1 MKNKIGKSI
10 LAWLLVI
17 SMALPMLPS
26 GVIAKAADTQ
36 VTVDYE
42 ALSIKELLAKKDNL
56 TWVFAGDS
64 ITHNASWTQ
73 GMNSYS
79 EWFEQY
85 LYDIGR
91 GDDAVINTAWGGADI
106 RDFQTEANTP
116 NGSGSKEDPGQ
127 GLEKMI
133 TSYNPDVVFIK
144 LGMNDRGRTTN
155 AFVEYYN
162 KMLDSLY
169 EQAAVQYHKKPKVI
183 IITPT
188 TLIGENIYDDM
199 AHPESEET
207 VLGNTMRFRNAL
219 ETIASERGLMF
230 CDFRTPFIKEA
241 VRLGEDYA
249 QTFFSDP
256 SDGNTHPNM
265 AGQYFMFQTLMETL
279 ELYDETNPIFQLTY
293 EDLDF
298 APLYVDTTDGVNYS
312 GNYGSTEGWNRAV
325 TENYVWTVAGAEQ
338 MAGYE
343 GPVVNRSLFR
353 FLDNAMRGGSGTSSQ
368 RDIRMINAAAPE
380 YTLDSMLENYDS
392 IIGKHNTEVF
402 LLLPEVMEVYGSEY
416 SAAAHIEKVA
426 KYKENVQALLNKNQA
441 QVKILWTPLASG
453 DDVINGYLNDY
464 AEAVREVAN
473 ANAGILFF
481 DANKFMNDNM
491 NQNSVLK
498 RNWFAQNKKL
508 SPLGASDL
516 AIAFYKLMNQ
526 SGIASSELSDH
537 NLRLTSDKRVFKGT
551 YVYDYIA
558 ANTQVSGKEVSID
571 IAPITSAY
579 SGLTNIRMVVLPYA
593 NAGNYNKNLRLLDEV
608 ATVSQSGTVYTFE
621 APCKDLHLAI
631 YADKDGYTYR
641 FQDISLEVE
650 GAPDK
655 LPERQIAEPDGV
667 YLNLLNVV
675 GAPEINFD
683 KDTTTYDVTL
693 YQYQQFVYI
702 QAEAQEGLT
711 IIIDGKQTV
720 SGELSEMITVD
731 DQKTISV
738 VVSKGTESK
747 TYTLHLTRPG
757 CADIIITEVMT
768 DGYWNET
775 VSGNDNYELIEIYN
789 ASGRDLNLA
798 DYAIGHKKD
807 YPYNKVDVTNGEY
820 PYYFTGNN
828 QSFTGAMTTHTG
840 VKVITKYSQYWEDG
854 SVSEPESIPFPAD
867 STMVIWNKFATQT
880 TPEARKTY
888 SQALTYDTLIAALKK
903 YQGTHTLS
911 VDIDGTDTPVVPFK
925 SQLVVAEAAT
935 DSQAGGL
942 TQQRSKNRAEKSQ
955 QNFYLDSFGSFMS
968 NGTTRGWLY
977 ILKDTAM
984 VASNGTITEAGND
997 IISAAKYI
1005 RPGDTQKLSSVFSY
1019 NTERGMSLV
1028 KNEAVVD
1035 TNLIGRANIS
1045 EQSGYSNLTSFG
1057 AIEYW
1062 QKPAD
1067 VLDSTA
1073 PSVTDWSEIT
1083 ENTLNIDLKL
1093 EDDTDIRYMELHIRQ
1108 SDGSETLVKKDF
1120 VLEAGVK
1127 NQGKSEDITATR
1139 YCQSVAVTDENG
1151 EIRYWGYV
1159 VDGNGNQTM
1168 IGSESESVSSKC
1180 ESVAEEYPDISE
1192 YRGEIYTA
1200 PAKEGYVF
1208 AGWYTDEECKTP
1220 IEKGVKTGSGFAKF
1234 VPDHVLRV
1242 KTQVSANLLTP
1253 DPIDDTQGAIRF
1265 VTSVDSLQYNEA
1277 GFYITVGG
1285 TENIY
1290 SNNKVYGKLFYI
1302 NTDGTG
1308 VDKDTEITVTP
1319 DNLFCQKSKYFKT
1332 QTFVNIPSSQF
1343 DVKLTVVPF
1352 WETLDGTIVRGD
1364 AVTRC
1369 VNDGRNVGSY
1379 VVTSYEELKAALADI
1394 ENRDAADEITIKV
1407 AGDFEI
1413 PETVTINTGRNITLL
1428 NDAEVEA
1435 QTVKIY
1441 RGLGLANA
1449 DMFFVAK
1456 GATLTIRGA
1465 GNNNSFVLD
1474 GRTEAEAKAE
1484 TAKESAAGSSGSL
1497 ISNYGNLT
1505 IDNITVQYVKKNAG
1519 TGGVINHNADNK
1531 TNADAMVTIRNS
1543 VFDNNSSASYGSV
1556 LYSRAKAVI
1565 TGSTFTNNS
1574 ANANGGVLCN
1584 HNGTLFTVDSCDFSH
1599 NAGKEGGVI
1608 WTNTASLITGST
1620 FEANVGTS
1628 GGAIRIGG
1636 NNVEVENS
1644 SFIGNQATVNGGAI
1658 YNSGTNFTLTNTV
1671 FENNTA
1677 DGQGGAVGNHGKS
1690 ATLTDCKFVG
1700 NTAKMS
1706 GGGFYSGSSSEV
1718 IIRSGEHSEK
1728 AVFENNRA
1736 NTAGTEYGGGAICIG
1751 SGNLTVENY
1760 TFKGNTTEVTTD
1772 NDGQGGGAI
1781 RMNAASST
1789 LQVNGCTFD
1798 ANTSKSCG
1806 GAISNKASMTIKNS
1820 TFSENNAKKGGAVY
1834 NHTGTMTLT
1843 GIDTVS
1849 AVFKDNTA
1857 TENGGAIYLAGGTLN
1872 GSGYEFVNNT
1882 PNHIYVAG
1890 GTNNYKEYTVST
1902 YEELQAAVTDI
1913 ANLKTTNA
1921 VYIKV
1926 ADSFEFTDTITI
1938 PAECNIAIEDDGL
1951 GTVKTLTK
1959 TKAAN
1964 MFVMSKGATLTLR
1977 SSGSVD
1983 EPKLI
1988 VDGANVTTNS
1998 PVIYAAA
2005 SSNCN
2010 INVLEGVQFTNHK
2023 STGNGSVIRLDNNA
2037 GTTLKIDGAKFDHN
2051 DNVGYAGTIYV
2062 RATSTAEIK
2071 NSVFGEN
2078 TSSGGSAIWS
2088 EGNVKLT
2095 IDTCTFEN
2103 NTAQK
2108 VTPYTNWVDGTV
2120 YIYQNTQAA
2129 IIKNSTFT
2137 GNTGDQNGG
2146 TIIVY
2151 QGKADIT
2158 DSTFTGNSSV
2168 KGAAILNGRS
2178 TLTVDGC
2185 TFNENVATTQGGAI
2199 CNEGTASANGTA
2211 TITNSTFTGNVAK
2224 NGNAFGT
2231 SNLGGAISNTANCTM
2246 SVTDSTF
2253 TGNQAYRGGA
2263 IYNVG
2268 NLTLTGTGEKALF
2281 QGNTASNWGG
2291 AVYTEG
2297 GTFNADGYM
2306 FAENKGA
2313 YGGAIL
2319 MFTASNVSNSTFR
2332 GNEAISNEG
2341 SAVYLHA
2348 GTLNGSGYEFTS
2360 DNTLDVRQHAD
2371 AVNNYAK

>member
-1 MKNKIGKSI
+1 MKNKIGKSV

-26 GVIAKAADTQ
+26 GIIAKAAENQ

-42 ALSIKELLAKKDNL
+42 ALSMEELLAEKDNL

-64 ITHNASWTQ
+64 ITHNATWTQ

-91 GDDAVINTAWGGADI
+91 GDDAVINTAWGGATI
-106 RDFQTEANTP
+106 QDFQTEANTP
-116 NGSGSKEDPGQ
+116 NGSGAKADPGK

-144 LGMNDRGRTTN
+144 LGMNNRGGTTET
-155 AFVEYYN
+155 FIQYYN
-162 KMLDSLY
+162 KMLGSLY
-169 EQAAVQYHKKPKVI
+169 EQAATQYHKKPKVI

-188 TLIGENIYDDM
+188 PLIEENIYDDM
-199 AHPESEET
+199 AHPESDET

-219 ETIASERGLMF
+219 ETIASERGDLIF
-230 CDFRTPFIKEA
+230 CDFRTAFIKEA
-241 VRLGEDYA
+241 VRLGDDYA
-249 QTFFSDP
+249 QTFFRDP
-256 SDGNTHPNM
+256 SDGSIHPND
-265 AGQYFMFQTLMETL
+265 AGQYFMFQTLMQTL
-279 ELYDETNPIFQLTY
+279 GLYDETKPIFQLTY
-293 EDLDF
+293 DDLRN
-298 APLYVDTTDGVNYS
+298 AALYVDGTDNVTYS
-312 GNYGSTEGWNRAV
+312 GNYGSTSGWNSAV
-325 TENYVWTVAGAEQ
+325 AENYVWTVAGADQ
-338 MAGYE
+338 MSGYE

-353 FLDNAMRGGSGTSSQ
+353 FMDNGMRSYPNRNQQ
-368 RDIRMINAAAPE
+368 RDIRLINAAAPG
-380 YTLDSMLENYDS
+380 YTLNSMLENYDA

-402 LLLPEVMEVYGSEY
+402 LLFPEVTEVYGSEY
-416 SAAAHIEKVA
+416 SAATHAEKVA
-426 KYKENVQALLNKNQA
+426 KYKENVQALLDKNQA
-441 QVKILWTPLASG
+441 QVKILWTPPASG

-464 AEAVREVAN
+464 AKAVREVAS
-473 ANAGILFF
+473 ANAGVLFF
-481 DANKFMNDNM
+481 DANQFMNDNM

-526 SGIASSELSDH
+526 SGIDVNELQSH
-537 NLRLTSDKRVFKGT
+537 NLRLTSDARVFKGS

-558 ANTQVSGKEVSID
+558 VDTQVSGKEVRID
-571 IAPITSAY
+571 MTPITSVY
-579 SGLTNIRMVVLPYA
+579 SGLTNIRMAVLPYA
-593 NAGNYNKNLRLLDEV
+593 GAGNYNKNLRPLDEV
-608 ATVSQSGTVYTFE
+608 TTVSQNGTVYTFE

-641 FQDISLEVE
+641 FQDISLKVA

-655 LPERQIAEPDGV
+655 LPERQITEPDGV
-667 YLNLLNVV
+667 YLSALNVV
-675 GAPEINFD
+675 GASEINFD
-683 KDTTTYDVTL
+683 KATTAYDVTL
-693 YQYQQFVYI
+693 YQYQQLVYI

-711 IIIDGKQTV
+711 ITVDGKQVT

-731 DQKTISV
+731 DQKNVSV
-738 VVSKGTESK
+738 MVSKGEESK
-747 TYTLHLTRPG
+747 TYTLHLIRPG

-768 DGYWNET
+768 DGYLNET
-775 VSGNDNYELIEIYN
+775 ASGHDNYELIEIYN
-789 ASGRDLNLA
+789 ASGRDLDLA
-798 DYAIGHKKD
+798 DYSIGHKQD
-807 YPYNKVDVTNGEY
+807 YPYDLIDVTNGEY

-828 QSFTGAMTTHTG
+828 QSFAGPITTHTG
-840 VKVITKYSQYWEDG
+840 VKAITKYSQYWEDG
-854 SVSEPESIPFPAD
+854 NVVEPESIPFPAD

-880 TPEARKTY
+880 TPEARKNY

-903 YQGTHTLS
+903 YRGTHTLS
-911 VDIDGTDTPVVPFK
+911 IDIDGTDIPVVPHQ
-925 SQLVVAEAAT
+925 SQLVVAEAAR
-935 DSQAGGL
+935 DSQAAKL
-942 TQQRSKNRAEKSQ
+942 IQRRGAHTVEQSQ
-955 QNFYLDSFGSFMS
+955 QNFLFDSIGSYV
-968 NGTTRGWLY
+968 NGGITRGWLF
-977 ILKDTAM
+977 ILKDTARA
-984 VASNGTITEAGND
+984 ASNGMITEDGND

-1028 KNEAVVD
+1028 KNEAVVN
-1035 TNLIGRANIS
+1035 TNLVGKANTS

-1067 VLDSTA
+1067 VSDNTA

-1083 ENTLNIDLKL
+1083 ENTLNIDLRL

-1108 SDGSETLVKKDF
+1108 NNGSETLLKKDF

-1127 NQGKSEDITATR
+1127 NQGKSEDITDAR

-1151 EIRYWGYV
+1151 KISYWGYV
-1159 VDGNGNQTM
+1159 VDGNGNRTA
-1168 IGSESESVSSKC
+1168 IGSEGESVSSKC
-1180 ESVAEEYPDISE
+1180 ESVVEAYADISE
-1192 YRGEIYTA
+1192 YRGETYTA

-1208 AGWYTDEECKTP
+1208 AGWYTDEECQTP
-1220 IEKGVKTGSGFAKF
+1220 IEKDVKAGSGFAKF

-1242 KTQVSANLLTP
+1242 KTQISANLLTP

-1277 GFYITVGG
+1277 GFYITLGE

-1290 SNNKVYGKLFYI
+1290 ANNKVYGQLFYI

-1308 VDKDTEITVTP
+1308 VDKDTEIAVTP
-1319 DNLFCQKSKYFKT
+1319 GNLFCQKSQYFKT

-1352 WETLDGTIVRGD
+1352 WETLDGTIVKGN

-1379 VVTSYEELKAALADI
+1379 VVTNYEELKAALADI
-1394 ENRDAADEITIKV
+1394 ENRDATNEITIKV

-1428 NDAEVEA
+1428 NDEEA
-1435 QTVKIY
+1435 QDVKIY

-1449 DMFFVAK
+1449 DMFWVAK
-1456 GATLTIRGA
+1456 GATLTIRGT

-1484 TAKESAAGSSGSL
+1484 TAKDGAAGSSGSL

-1505 IDNITVQYVKKNAG
+1505 IDNITVQYVKKTAG
-1519 TGGVINHNADNK
+1519 TGGVINHNADNR

-1584 HNGTLFTVDSCDFSH
+1584 HNGTLFTVDSCEFSH
-1599 NAGKEGGVI
+1599 NAGKEGGAV

-1636 NNVEVENS
+1636 NNVEVKNS
-1644 SFIGNQATVNGGAI
+1644 TFNGNQVTANGGAI
-1658 YNSGTNFTLTNTV
+1658 YNSGADLTLTNTV
-1671 FENNTA
+1671 FTNNTA
-1677 DGQGGAVGNHGKS
+1677 DGQGGAVGNHGRS
-1690 ATLTDCKFVG
+1690 ATLTDCKFAG

-1718 IIRSGEHSEK
+1718 IIHAGEHSEK
-1728 AVFENNRA
+1728 AVFENNRG
-1736 NTAGTEYGGGAICIG
+1736 NIAGTEYGGGAICIG

-1760 TFKGNTTEVTTD
+1760 TFKGNITEITTD

-1781 RMNAASST
+1781 RMNAASSV
-1789 LQVNGCTFD
+1789 LRVNGCTFD
-1798 ANTSKSCG
+1798 SNNSKSCG
-1806 GAISNKASMTIKNS
+1806 GAISNKATVTIKNS
-1820 TFSENNAKKGGAVY
+1820 TFGKNSAKKGGSVY
-1834 NHTGTMTLT
+1834 NHAGTMTLA

-1857 TENGGAIYLAGGTLN
+1857 TENGGAIYLAAGTLN
-1872 GSGYEFVNNT
+1872 GSGYEFTNNT

-1890 GTNNYKEYTVST
+1890 GTNNYKEYVVSS
-1902 YEELQAAVTDI
+1902 YEELQAAVTDA
-1913 ANLKTTNA
+1913 ANLKTENA

-1926 ADSFEFTDTITI
+1926 TESFNFTGTVTI
-1938 PAECNIAIEDDGL
+1938 PADCNIAIEDDGL

-1959 TKAAN
+1959 TRAAN
-1964 MFVMSKGATLTLR
+1964 MFVMSKGAALTLR

-1988 VDGANVTTNS
+1988 VDGGNVTSNS
-1998 PVIYAAA
+1998 PAIYAAG

-2010 INVLEGVQFTNHK
+2010 ISVLEGVQFTNHK
-2023 STGNGSVIRLDNNA
+2023 STGNGSAIRLDNNA
-2037 GTTLKIDGAKFDHN
+2037 GATLKIDGAKFDHN
-2051 DNVGYAGTIYV
+2051 NNAGYAATVYMRGTN
-2062 RATSTAEIK
+2062 TAEIK
-2071 NSVFGEN
+2071 NSVFADN

-2088 EGNVKLT
+2088 EGNVTLT
-2095 IDTCTFEN
+2095 IDTCTFKN

-2120 YIYQNTQAA
+2120 YIYQNMQAA

-2263 IYNVG
+2263 IYNNG
-2268 NLTLTGTGEKALF
+2268 NKLTLTGTDKAK
-2281 QGNTASNWGG
+2281 A
-2291 AVYTEG
+2291 
-2297 GTFNADGYM
+2297 
-2306 FAENKGA
+2306 
-2313 YGGAIL
+2313 
-2319 MFTASNVSNSTFR
+2319 MFT
-2332 GNEAISNEG
+2332 GNKATDLG
-2341 SAVYLHA
+2341 SAVYLYA
-2348 GTLNGSGYEFTS
+2348 GVLDGSGYEFAS
-2360 DNTLDVRQHAD
+2360 DDILYVRQHAD
-2371 AVNNYAK
+2371 AVNHYTE